1 MLKSLGKQIKN
12 EKIRV
17 VFKNILDFLGTIK
30 EDRYLTTEEKHII
43 DKNIGKKQNG
53 ELFTKDEIKKI
64 TEMLKSL
71 GKQIKNEKIR
81 VVFFKNILDVL
92 MTIEKD
98 QVLTTEGNAVID
110 KKQKMGSSYF
120 TPTPRSQGRSRADVE
135 AENKQIEKECPI
147 CRNEYDEEKCNPQP
161 LECNHKMCKS
171 CVDDMTE
178 PNEEIKCP
186 FCRLRSK
193 SPAASARGMSAASAR
208 GPPRSSSS
216 LRPAGASW
224 TESTVDTIF
233 MILGF
238 YFSIWV
244 LYVGVWKIDPAT
256 LDFSGFMRT
265 QVGALLTCALII
277 LAAHIIS

>member
-1 MLKSLGKQIKN
+1 VQNPETQLQKFLNKKQID
-12 EKIRV
+12 KI
-17 VFKNILDFLGTIK
+17 
-30 EDRYLTTEEKHII
+30 
-43 DKNIGKKQNG
+43 KKG
-53 ELFTKDEIKKI
+53 DLFSEDEIKKI
-64 TEMLKSL
+64 TKMLKSL
-71 GKQIKNEKIR
+71 VEQIKDEKIR
-81 VVFFKNILDVL
+81 VFLSNAVDFLG
-92 MTIEKD
+92 TIEKD
-98 QVLTTEGNAVID
+98 EYLSTEEKEKIIG

-120 TPTPRSQGRSRADVE
+120 AATPHRGRSRSRADVE
-135 AENKQIEKECPI
+135 AENEQIEKECPI

-193 SPAASARGMSAASAR
+193 SPAASAR